1 MINFRYVDALT
12 FDCFG
17 TLIDW
22 ETGIMKVLAQFR
34 DTHGIDAGDDDLLQA
49 YARAET
55 HAQLRPW
62 RRYRE
67 VLRDVMS
74 AVAAHYGVED
84 GFDENALAGSLP
96 HWQPFPDT
104 VASLSALKR
113 RFRLGI
119 ISNID
124 DDLFAPVAT
133 TLEVPFDWVV
143 TAEQAGAYK
152 PSLKVFRHA
161 LEVMDVPMQ
170 RVVHVAQS
178 RYHDIGPL
186 NQIGWPAV
194 WVNRRHGRPGASATQ
209 PFFARPALEVDDLA
223 GLVRAVEHQLQRW
236 DG

>member
-22 ETGIMKVLAQFR
+22 EAGITKVLVQFR
-34 DTHGIDAGDDDLLQA
+34 DAHGIDAGDDDLLQT
-49 YARAET
+49 YSRAET
-55 HAQLRPW
+55 HAQLRPY
-62 RRYRE
+62 RPYRE
-67 VLRDVMS
+67 VLRDVMRG
-74 AVAAHYGVED
+74 VAAHYGVEG
-84 GFDENALAGSLP
+84 GFDENALVASLP
-96 HWQPFPDT
+96 TWQPFADT
-104 VASLSALKR
+104 VAALSALKR

-124 DDLFAPVAT
+124 DDLFAPVAE
-133 TLEVPFDWVV
+133 TLEVEFDWVV
-143 TAEQAGAYK
+143 TAQQAQAYK

-161 LEVMDVPMQ
+161 LQVMDVPMQ

-186 NQIGWPAV
+186 NQIGWRTV
-194 WVNRRHGRPGASATQ
+194 WVDRRHGRGGAGATQ
-209 PFFARPALEVDDLA
+209 SFFAQPTLEVDDLA
-223 GLVRAVEHQLQRW
+223 ALVRIVEQQFQRW